1 MPELPEVEIMVRR
14 LGAAAAGAQFES
26 TAVRGVGTLK
36 SFDPPLTA
44 LQGQVISG
52 MSRRGKHLVVE
63 TSQRGPSG
71 QQPGGGRADEGPQR
85 GPSGQQPGGG
95 RADEGPQRGPSGQQP
110 GGGR

>member
-14 LGAAAAGAQFES
+14 LGAAAAGAQIES

-52 MSRRGKHLVVE
+52 MSRRGKHPVVG
-63 TSQRGPSG
+63 TSPRGPPR
-71 QQPGGGRADEGPQR
+71 QQPGGGRAGEGPPR
-85 GPSGQQPGGG
+85 GPPRPQPGGG
-95 RADEGPQRGPSGQQP
+95 PAGEGPPR
-110 GGGR
+110 